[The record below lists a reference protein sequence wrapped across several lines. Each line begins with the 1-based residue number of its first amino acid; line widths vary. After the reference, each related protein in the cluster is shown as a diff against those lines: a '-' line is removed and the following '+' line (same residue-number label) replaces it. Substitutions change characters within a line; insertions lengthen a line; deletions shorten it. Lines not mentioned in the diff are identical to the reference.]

1 MGLLGSGVIC
11 GTLLALDRFDADA
24 RSRDTVQLL
33 ELLDAAPVPGGT
45 HQVNVPSSEAIRPSS
60 KLVQSIRVGLLS
72 RSPIQSLRA
81 SPTTTCQRADG
92 SFIAV
97 NQLLEDS
104 TESSDS
110 FRCCKGGVM
119 DINGYSYEGSI
130 ELVRSNN
137 AWLAVND
144 LSLENYVASVVGA
157 EMPSRWHGEALK
169 AQAVAARS
177 YAVTHLVRPASQT
190 YHLGDTTRWQV
201 FSGQSSLSEQSTR
214 ATHETRGMVLSYRGG
229 LVESLYASTQAIS
242 EEAHR
247 HLGAS
252 MSQHGA
258 QRLATQGLRFDE
270 ILGRYYQGASLAQLR
285 RDGS

>member
-1 MGLLGSGVIC
+1 LL
-11 GTLLALDRFDADA
+11 D
-24 RSRDTVQLL
+24 
-33 ELLDAAPVPGGT
+33 LLDAAPL
-45 HQVNVPSSEAIRPSS
+45 SEGKSKTRNRSLDAIRPPSE
-60 KLVQSIRVGLLS
+60 LALSIRVGLLS
-72 RSPIQSLRA
+72 RSPIQFLRT
-81 SPTTTCQRADG
+81 SPTTTCRLADG

-97 NQLLEDS
+97 DQLLDVTADAS
-104 TESSDS
+104 NSA
-110 FRCCKGGVM
+110 RYCKGGVVE
-119 DINGYSYEGSI
+119 INGDSFEGSL

-137 AWLAVND
+137 GWLAVNEV
-144 LSLENYVASVVGA
+144 SLENYVASVVGA
-157 EMPSRWHGEALK
+157 EMPSHWHGEALK

-177 YAVTHLVRPASQT
+177 YAATHLARPGSQT

-201 FSGQSSLSEQSTR
+201 FSGLSSLSQQSLR
-214 ATHETRGMVLSYRGG
+214 ATDETRGMVLSYRGG

-270 ILGRYYQGASLAQLR
+270 ILGRYYQGASLAQLQ

>member
-1 MGLLGSGVIC
+1 
-11 GTLLALDRFDADA
+11 
-24 RSRDTVQLL
+24 
-33 ELLDAAPVPGGT
+33 
-45 HQVNVPSSEAIRPSS
+45 
-60 KLVQSIRVGLLS
+60 
-72 RSPIQSLRA
+72 
-81 SPTTTCQRADG
+81 
-92 SFIAV
+92 
-97 NQLLEDS
+97 
-104 TESSDS
+104 
-110 FRCCKGGVM
+110 M

-137 AWLAVND
+137 AWLAVNE

-201 FSGQSSLSEQSTR
+201 FSGISSLSEQSSR
-214 ATHETRGMVLSYRGG
+214 ATDETRGMVLSYRGG